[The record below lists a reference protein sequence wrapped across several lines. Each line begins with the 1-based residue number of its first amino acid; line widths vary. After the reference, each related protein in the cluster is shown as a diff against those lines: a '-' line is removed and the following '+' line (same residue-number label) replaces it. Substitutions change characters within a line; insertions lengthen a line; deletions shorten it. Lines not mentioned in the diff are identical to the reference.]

1 MGFIIK
7 PMVTEKMTKITDK
20 SEVMIAA
27 QLNSYKVLNAD
38 VLVITEN
45 SLKVI
50 DGILT
55 K

>member
-1 MGFIIK
+1 MLLRQK
-7 PMVTEKMTKITDK
+7 PRNLKK